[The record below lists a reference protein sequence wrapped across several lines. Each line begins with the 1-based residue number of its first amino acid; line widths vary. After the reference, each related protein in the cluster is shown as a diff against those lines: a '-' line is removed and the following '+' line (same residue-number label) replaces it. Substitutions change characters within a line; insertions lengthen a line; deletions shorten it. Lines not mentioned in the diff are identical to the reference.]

1 MHIDQGRAFR
11 EVLQSLI
18 RIKDP
23 VADVPVPE
31 NGRWLH
37 AGEILG
43 DGYSLAWRVLDAAQG
58 WGVAQ
63 RRKRIFAVLD
73 LDGQCAGKVLFE
85 SEGLSGYT
93 PPGGEARKGAARGAE
108 GSAGAAGELSLNG
121 YIDDEVWFGDEI
133 TPESLHEALYGKEN
147 QLADD
152 VHIRLNSY
160 GGSCNA
166 AVRMYD
172 DVRAYPGSVRITV
185 SGTAASAA
193 TVLAM
198 AADRLEMTPGSLW
211 MIHDPSVVAWGNER
225 ELMDSIRLLQACK
238 ESILN
243 VYQRRCQQSRQEV
256 AAMMSA
262 TSWLDAQSA
271 LQYGF
276 IDAISEDGKPGAP
289 ENAGKRRANLD
300 FAKAKVQAWQDR
312 HKPRLTRAEKQ
323 ETTDEAH
330 PSMALPDEEQTA
342 VSGGMGE
349 AVENAADVAPPEP
362 SGIPVT
368 QLQRRLD
375 LLMPA
380 SRRYEHS
387 NSNEQ
392 SNDQKE
398 EKHHEQNS

>member
-1 MHIDQGRAFR
+1 MR
-11 EVLQSLI
+11 
-18 RIKDP
+18 
-23 VADVPVPE
+23 
-31 NGRWLH
+31 
-37 AGEILG
+37 
-43 DGYSLAWRVLDAAQG
+43 
-58 WGVAQ
+58 
-63 RRKRIFAVLD
+63 
-73 LDGQCAGKVLFE
+73 
-85 SEGLSGYT
+85 
-93 PPGGEARKGAARGAE
+93 
-108 GSAGAAGELSLNG
+108 ELSLNG
-121 YIDDEVWFGDEI
+121 YIDDEMWFGDEI

-147 QLADD
+147 RFADD

-172 DVRAYPGSVRITV
+172 DVRAYPGSVRITI

-243 VYQRRCQQSRQEV
+243 VYQRRCRQSRQEV

-289 ENAGKRRANLD
+289 ENAGERRANLD

-368 QLQRRLD
+368 QLQRRLG

>member
-1 MHIDQGRAFR
+1 MR
-11 EVLQSLI
+11 
-18 RIKDP
+18 
-23 VADVPVPE
+23 
-31 NGRWLH
+31 
-37 AGEILG
+37 
-43 DGYSLAWRVLDAAQG
+43 
-58 WGVAQ
+58 
-63 RRKRIFAVLD
+63 
-73 LDGQCAGKVLFE
+73 
-85 SEGLSGYT
+85 
-93 PPGGEARKGAARGAE
+93 
-108 GSAGAAGELSLNG
+108 ELSLNG
-121 YIDDEVWFGDEI
+121 YIDDEMWFGDEI
-133 TPESLHEALYGKEN
+133 TPESLHEALYEAEN

-166 AVRMYD
+166 AVRMFD

-276 IDAISEDGKPGAP
+276 IDAVAEDGKPGAP
-289 ENAGKRRANLD
+289 ENAGERRANLD

-349 AVENAADVAPPEP
+349 AVENAADVTQPEP

-368 QLQRRLD
+368 QLQRRLG

-392 SNDQKE
+392 SNDQ
-398 EKHHEQNS
+398 

>member
-1 MHIDQGRAFR
+1 MR
-11 EVLQSLI
+11 
-18 RIKDP
+18 
-23 VADVPVPE
+23 
-31 NGRWLH
+31 
-37 AGEILG
+37 
-43 DGYSLAWRVLDAAQG
+43 
-58 WGVAQ
+58 
-63 RRKRIFAVLD
+63 
-73 LDGQCAGKVLFE
+73 
-85 SEGLSGYT
+85 
-93 PPGGEARKGAARGAE
+93 
-108 GSAGAAGELSLNG
+108 ELSLNG

-147 QLADD
+147 RLADD

-166 AVRMYD
+166 AVRMFD

-243 VYQRRCQQSRQEV
+243 VYQRRCRQSRQEV

-262 TSWLDAQSA
+262 TSWMDAQSA
-271 LQYGF
+271 LKYGF
-276 IDAISEDGKPGAP
+276 IDAVAEDGKPGAP
-289 ENAGKRRANLD
+289 ENAGERRANLD

-312 HKPRLTRAEKQ
+312 HKPRLSRAEKQ
-323 ETTDEAH
+323 ETADEAQ
-330 PSMALPDEEQTA
+330 PSAALPDEEQTA

-368 QLQRRLD
+368 QLQRRLG

-387 NSNEQ
+387 DSNEQ

>member
-1 MHIDQGRAFR
+1 M
-11 EVLQSLI
+11 
-18 RIKDP
+18 
-23 VADVPVPE
+23 
-31 NGRWLH
+31 
-37 AGEILG
+37 
-43 DGYSLAWRVLDAAQG
+43 
-58 WGVAQ
+58 
-63 RRKRIFAVLD
+63 
-73 LDGQCAGKVLFE
+73 
-85 SEGLSGYT
+85 
-93 PPGGEARKGAARGAE
+93 
-108 GSAGAAGELSLNG
+108 
-121 YIDDEVWFGDEI
+121 
-133 TPESLHEALYGKEN
+133 
-147 QLADD
+147 
-152 VHIRLNSY
+152 HIRLNSY

-243 VYQRRCQQSRQEV
+243 VYQRRCRQSRQEV

-262 TSWLDAQSA
+262 TSWMDAQSA

-276 IDAISEDGKPGAP
+276 IDAISEDGKPSAP
-289 ENAGKRRANLD
+289 ENAGERRANLD

-312 HKPRLTRAEKQ
+312 HKPRLSRAEKQ
-323 ETTDEAH
+323 ETT
-330 PSMALPDEEQTA
+330 
-342 VSGGMGE
+342 GE
-349 AVENAADVAPPEP
+349 NQPVDDSDGIPQNAADVAPPEP

-368 QLQRRLD
+368 QLQKRLG

-380 SRRYEHS
+380 SRRYEHLDR
-387 NSNEQ
+387 NNERH
-392 SNDQKE
+392 SNDEE

>member
-1 MHIDQGRAFR
+1 MR
-11 EVLQSLI
+11 
-18 RIKDP
+18 
-23 VADVPVPE
+23 
-31 NGRWLH
+31 
-37 AGEILG
+37 
-43 DGYSLAWRVLDAAQG
+43 
-58 WGVAQ
+58 
-63 RRKRIFAVLD
+63 
-73 LDGQCAGKVLFE
+73 
-85 SEGLSGYT
+85 
-93 PPGGEARKGAARGAE
+93 
-108 GSAGAAGELSLNG
+108 ELSLNG
-121 YIDDEVWFGDEI
+121 YIDDEMWFGDEI
-133 TPESLHEALYGKEN
+133 TPESLHEALYGAEN

-166 AVRMYD
+166 AVRMFD

-289 ENAGKRRANLD
+289 ENAGERRANLD

-312 HKPRLTRAEKQ
+312 HKPRLTRAAQNYGDEHKQ
-323 ETTDEAH
+323 DSAV
-330 PSMALPDEEQTA
+330 LPDEEQTPS
-342 VSGGMGE
+342 VDDSDGIPQ
-349 AVENAADVAPPEP
+349 NAADVTPPEP

-368 QLQRRLD
+368 QLQRRLG

-380 SRRYEHS
+380 SRRYERS

>member
-1 MHIDQGRAFR
+1 LR
-11 EVLQSLI
+11 
-18 RIKDP
+18 
-23 VADVPVPE
+23 
-31 NGRWLH
+31 
-37 AGEILG
+37 
-43 DGYSLAWRVLDAAQG
+43 
-58 WGVAQ
+58 
-63 RRKRIFAVLD
+63 
-73 LDGQCAGKVLFE
+73 
-85 SEGLSGYT
+85 
-93 PPGGEARKGAARGAE
+93 
-108 GSAGAAGELSLNG
+108 ELSLNG

-133 TPESLHEALYGKEN
+133 TPESLHEALYGAEN

-243 VYQRRCQQSRQEV
+243 VYQRRCRQSRQEV

-262 TSWLDAQSA
+262 TAWMDAQSA

-289 ENAGKRRANLD
+289 ENAGERRANLD

-323 ETTDEAH
+323 EPADENQ
-330 PSMALPDEEQTA
+330 PVDDSDGIPQ
-342 VSGGMGE
+342 
-349 AVENAADVAPPEP
+349 NAADVTPPES

-368 QLQRRLD
+368 QLQKRLG

-380 SRRYEHS
+380 SRRYEHLD
-387 NSNEQ
+387 SNEHPDKQ
-392 SNDQKE
+392 QGGIS
-398 EKHHEQNS
+398 HEQNS

>member
-1 MHIDQGRAFR
+1 MR
-11 EVLQSLI
+11 
-18 RIKDP
+18 
-23 VADVPVPE
+23 
-31 NGRWLH
+31 
-37 AGEILG
+37 
-43 DGYSLAWRVLDAAQG
+43 
-58 WGVAQ
+58 
-63 RRKRIFAVLD
+63 
-73 LDGQCAGKVLFE
+73 
-85 SEGLSGYT
+85 
-93 PPGGEARKGAARGAE
+93 
-108 GSAGAAGELSLNG
+108 ELSLNG
-121 YIDDEVWFGDEI
+121 YIDDEMWFGDEI

-147 QLADD
+147 RLADD

-166 AVRMYD
+166 AVRMFD

-289 ENAGKRRANLD
+289 ENAGERRANLD

-312 HKPRLTRAEKQ
+312 HKPRLTRAAQNYGDEHKQ
-323 ETTDEAH
+323 DSAV
-330 PSMALPDEEQTA
+330 LPDEEQTPS
-342 VSGGMGE
+342 VDDSDGIPQ
-349 AVENAADVAPPEP
+349 NAADVTPPEP

-368 QLQRRLD
+368 QLQRRLG

-380 SRRYEHS
+380 SRR
-387 NSNEQ
+387 
-392 SNDQKE
+392 
-398 EKHHEQNS
+398 

>member
-1 MHIDQGRAFR
+1 MR
-11 EVLQSLI
+11 
-18 RIKDP
+18 
-23 VADVPVPE
+23 
-31 NGRWLH
+31 
-37 AGEILG
+37 
-43 DGYSLAWRVLDAAQG
+43 
-58 WGVAQ
+58 
-63 RRKRIFAVLD
+63 
-73 LDGQCAGKVLFE
+73 
-85 SEGLSGYT
+85 
-93 PPGGEARKGAARGAE
+93 
-108 GSAGAAGELSLNG
+108 ELSLNG

-172 DVRAYPGSVRITV
+172 DVRAYPGSVWITV

-289 ENAGKRRANLD
+289 ENAGERRANLD

-368 QLQRRLD
+368 QLQRRLG

-380 SRRYEHS
+380 SRRYERS

>member
-1 MHIDQGRAFR
+1 MR
-11 EVLQSLI
+11 
-18 RIKDP
+18 
-23 VADVPVPE
+23 
-31 NGRWLH
+31 
-37 AGEILG
+37 
-43 DGYSLAWRVLDAAQG
+43 
-58 WGVAQ
+58 
-63 RRKRIFAVLD
+63 
-73 LDGQCAGKVLFE
+73 
-85 SEGLSGYT
+85 
-93 PPGGEARKGAARGAE
+93 
-108 GSAGAAGELSLNG
+108 ELSLNG
-121 YIDDEVWFGDEI
+121 YIDDEMWFGDEI

-166 AVRMYD
+166 AVRMFD
-172 DVRAYPGSVRITV
+172 DVRVYPGSVRITV

-262 TSWLDAQSA
+262 TSWMDAQSA
-271 LQYGF
+271 LKYGF
-276 IDAISEDGKPGAP
+276 IDAVAEDGKPGAP
-289 ENAGKRRANLD
+289 ENAGERRANLD

-312 HKPRLTRAEKQ
+312 HKPRLSRTEKQ
-323 ETTDEAH
+323 ENADKDQKVVSGSTDEK
-330 PSMALPDEEQTA
+330 EET
-342 VSGGMGE
+342 VT
-349 AVENAADVAPPEP
+349 NTAPPEP

-368 QLQRRLD
+368 QLQKRLG

-380 SRRYEHS
+380 SRRYEHLDH
-387 NSNEQ
+387 NNERH
-392 SNDQKE
+392 SNDEE

>member
-1 MHIDQGRAFR
+1 MR
-11 EVLQSLI
+11 
-18 RIKDP
+18 
-23 VADVPVPE
+23 
-31 NGRWLH
+31 
-37 AGEILG
+37 
-43 DGYSLAWRVLDAAQG
+43 
-58 WGVAQ
+58 
-63 RRKRIFAVLD
+63 
-73 LDGQCAGKVLFE
+73 
-85 SEGLSGYT
+85 
-93 PPGGEARKGAARGAE
+93 
-108 GSAGAAGELSLNG
+108 ELSLNG

-133 TPESLHEALYGKEN
+133 TPESLHEALYGAEN

-243 VYQRRCQQSRQEV
+243 VYQRRCRQSRQEV

-262 TSWLDAQSA
+262 TAWMDAQSA

-289 ENAGKRRANLD
+289 ENAGERRANLD

-323 ETTDEAH
+323 EPADENQ
-330 PSMALPDEEQTA
+330 PVDDSDGIPQ
-342 VSGGMGE
+342 
-349 AVENAADVAPPEP
+349 NAADVTPPES

-368 QLQRRLD
+368 QLQRRLG

-380 SRRYEHS
+380 SRRYEHLD
-387 NSNEQ
+387 SNEHPDKQ
-392 SNDQKE
+392 QGGIS
-398 EKHHEQNS
+398 HEQNS

>member
-1 MHIDQGRAFR
+1 MR
-11 EVLQSLI
+11 
-18 RIKDP
+18 
-23 VADVPVPE
+23 
-31 NGRWLH
+31 
-37 AGEILG
+37 
-43 DGYSLAWRVLDAAQG
+43 
-58 WGVAQ
+58 
-63 RRKRIFAVLD
+63 
-73 LDGQCAGKVLFE
+73 
-85 SEGLSGYT
+85 
-93 PPGGEARKGAARGAE
+93 
-108 GSAGAAGELSLNG
+108 ELSLNG

-166 AVRMYD
+166 AVRMFD

-243 VYQRRCQQSRQEV
+243 VYQRRCRQSRQEV

-262 TSWLDAQSA
+262 TAWMDAQSA

-276 IDAISEDGKPGAP
+276 IDAVAEDGKPGAP
-289 ENAGKRRANLD
+289 ENAGERRANLD

-312 HKPRLTRAEKQ
+312 HKPRLTRVEKQ

-349 AVENAADVAPPEP
+349 AVENAANVAPPEP
-362 SGIPVT
+362 SGTPVT
-368 QLQRRLD
+368 QLQRRLG

>member
-1 MHIDQGRAFR
+1 MR
-11 EVLQSLI
+11 
-18 RIKDP
+18 
-23 VADVPVPE
+23 
-31 NGRWLH
+31 
-37 AGEILG
+37 
-43 DGYSLAWRVLDAAQG
+43 
-58 WGVAQ
+58 
-63 RRKRIFAVLD
+63 
-73 LDGQCAGKVLFE
+73 
-85 SEGLSGYT
+85 
-93 PPGGEARKGAARGAE
+93 
-108 GSAGAAGELSLNG
+108 ELSLNG
-121 YIDDEVWFGDEI
+121 YIDDEMWFGDEI
-133 TPESLHEALYGKEN
+133 TPESLHEALYGAEN

-166 AVRMYD
+166 AVRMFD

-289 ENAGKRRANLD
+289 ENAGERRANLD

-312 HKPRLTRAEKQ
+312 HKPRLTRAAQNYGDEHKQ
-323 ETTDEAH
+323 DSAV
-330 PSMALPDEEQTA
+330 LPDEAQTPS
-342 VSGGMGE
+342 VDDSDGIPQ
-349 AVENAADVAPPEP
+349 NAADVTPPEP

-368 QLQRRLD
+368 QLQRRLG

-380 SRRYEHS
+380 SRRYERS

>member
-1 MHIDQGRAFR
+1 MR
-11 EVLQSLI
+11 
-18 RIKDP
+18 
-23 VADVPVPE
+23 
-31 NGRWLH
+31 
-37 AGEILG
+37 
-43 DGYSLAWRVLDAAQG
+43 
-58 WGVAQ
+58 
-63 RRKRIFAVLD
+63 
-73 LDGQCAGKVLFE
+73 
-85 SEGLSGYT
+85 
-93 PPGGEARKGAARGAE
+93 
-108 GSAGAAGELSLNG
+108 ELSLNG
-121 YIDDEVWFGDEI
+121 YIDDEMWFGDEI

-147 QLADD
+147 RFADD

-243 VYQRRCQQSRQEV
+243 VYQRRCRQSRQEV

-262 TSWLDAQSA
+262 TAWMDAQSA

-276 IDAISEDGKPGAP
+276 IDAVAEDGKPGAP
-289 ENAGKRRANLD
+289 ENAGERRANLD

-368 QLQRRLD
+368 QLQRRLG

>member
-1 MHIDQGRAFR
+1 MR
-11 EVLQSLI
+11 
-18 RIKDP
+18 
-23 VADVPVPE
+23 
-31 NGRWLH
+31 
-37 AGEILG
+37 
-43 DGYSLAWRVLDAAQG
+43 
-58 WGVAQ
+58 
-63 RRKRIFAVLD
+63 
-73 LDGQCAGKVLFE
+73 
-85 SEGLSGYT
+85 
-93 PPGGEARKGAARGAE
+93 
-108 GSAGAAGELSLNG
+108 ELSLNG
-121 YIDDEVWFGDEI
+121 YIDDEMWFGDEI

-147 QLADD
+147 RLADD

-166 AVRMYD
+166 AVRMFD

-271 LQYGF
+271 LQCGF
-276 IDAISEDGKPGAP
+276 IDAISENGKPGAP
-289 ENAGKRRANLD
+289 ENAGERRANLD

-323 ETTDEAH
+323 ETTNEAR
-330 PSMALPDEEQTA
+330 PVDDSDGIPQ
-342 VSGGMGE
+342 
-349 AVENAADVAPPEP
+349 NAADVAQPEP

-368 QLQRRLD
+368 QLQRRLG

-380 SRRYEHS
+380 SRRYEHLDR
-387 NSNEQ
+387 NNERH
-392 SNDQKE
+392 SNDEE

>member
-1 MHIDQGRAFR
+1 M
-11 EVLQSLI
+11 
-18 RIKDP
+18 K
-23 VADVPVPE
+23 
-31 NGRWLH
+31 
-37 AGEILG
+37 
-43 DGYSLAWRVLDAAQG
+43 
-58 WGVAQ
+58 
-63 RRKRIFAVLD
+63 
-73 LDGQCAGKVLFE
+73 
-85 SEGLSGYT
+85 
-93 PPGGEARKGAARGAE
+93 
-108 GSAGAAGELSLNG
+108 
-121 YIDDEVWFGDEI
+121 
-133 TPESLHEALYGKEN
+133 
-147 QLADD
+147 
-152 VHIRLNSY
+152 
-160 GGSCNA
+160 
-166 AVRMYD
+166 
-172 DVRAYPGSVRITV
+172 ITV

-243 VYQRRCQQSRQEV
+243 VYQRRCRQSRQEV

-262 TSWLDAQSA
+262 TAWMDAQSA

-289 ENAGKRRANLD
+289 ENAGERRANLD

-323 ETTDEAH
+323 ETADENQ
-330 PSMALPDEEQTA
+330 PSAALPDEEQA
-342 VSGGMGE
+342 AASG
-349 AVENAADVAPPEP
+349 NANDMAQEPADVTPPES

-368 QLQRRLD
+368 QLQRRLG

-380 SRRYEHS
+380 SRRYEHLDR
-387 NSNEQ
+387 NNERH
-392 SNDQKE
+392 SNDEE